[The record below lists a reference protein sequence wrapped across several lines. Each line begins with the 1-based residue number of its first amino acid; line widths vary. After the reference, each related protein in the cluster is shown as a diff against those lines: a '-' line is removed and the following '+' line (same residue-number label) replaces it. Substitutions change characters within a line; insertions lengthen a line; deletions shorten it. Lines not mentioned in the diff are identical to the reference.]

1 MIELR
6 IIAPITTFPSPIN
19 SIHPSTHSPI
29 VMKDWLQ
36 RNLKGDPI
44 LWAIV
49 LLFSFISIAVVYS
62 ATGTLAYKKM
72 DGNTEHFLLKHSG
85 LIFVGLGFMWLAHRI
100 DYRYYS
106 RLALYALLISV
117 PLLLF
122 TYLMGSSINEAS
134 RWLTIPV
141 INQTFQPSDL
151 AKLALISHL
160 ASMLSRRQQH
170 LDDFWTT
177 LFPVMLW
184 VGIIC
189 GLIALTNAS
198 TSSLL
203 FVTCLL
209 LMFIG
214 RVPLKQMLVM
224 VVIGVTVGGAALASG
239 QRWKTVQSRLENFS
253 DPTKKTPFQLEH
265 SYIAIAT
272 GGIAGKGPGKSTE
285 RNILPHP
292 YSDFIYAIIIEEYG
306 LIGGAVVLFL
316 YLAFLYRGLKTVMNS
331 YGAFGGL
338 LSAGLSF
345 SLVLQALVNMGVAV
359 GLGPITGLP
368 LPLLSMGGTSLIFTG
383 ISIGII
389 LAVSRGERETR
400 PMTGEP
406 DDTARIPSQRAA
418 YA

>member
-1 MIELR
+1 METIK
-6 IIAPITTFPSPIN
+6 N
-19 SIHPSTHSPI
+19 
-29 VMKDWLQ
+29 WLQ

-49 LLFSFISIAVVYS
+49 ILFSLISIAVVYS

-72 DGNTEHFLLKHSG
+72 SGNTEYFLFKHSALIVAG
-85 LIFVGLGFMWLAHRI
+85 LAFMWLAHRI

-106 RLALYALLISV
+106 RLSLYGLLLSV
-117 PLLLF
+117 PLMIFAYLL
-122 TYLMGSSINEAS
+122 GGEVNGAS
-134 RWLTIPV
+134 RWMTIPV

-151 AKLALISHL
+151 AKLALIAHV
-160 ASMLSRRQQH
+160 ASMLSRRQQNVQ
-170 LDDFWTT
+170 DFRTT
-177 LFPVMLW
+177 LLPVMLW
-184 VGIIC
+184 VGLIC
-189 GLIALTNAS
+189 GIIIRSNAS
-198 TSSLL
+198 TALLL
-203 FVTCLL
+203 FGTCLL

-214 RVPLKQMLVM
+214 RVPLKQMAVM
-224 VVIGVTVGGAALASG
+224 VAIGVVVGGIGLSTG
-239 QRWKTVQSRLENFS
+239 QRLQTVISRIESFTDKS
-253 DPTKKTPFQLEH
+253 KPVPFQLEH

-272 GGIAGKGPGKSTE
+272 GGITGKGPGQSTE

-292 YSDFIYAIIIEEYG
+292 YSDFIYAVIIEEYG
-306 LIGGAVVLFL
+306 LAGGAIVLFL

-345 SLVLQALVNMGVAV
+345 SLVLQAMVNMGVAV

-389 LAVSRGERETR
+389 LSVSRGEREVR

-406 DDTARIPSQRAA
+406 ADTIRIPKKTA

>member
-1 MIELR
+1 MEHVK
-6 IIAPITTFPSPIN
+6 S
-19 SIHPSTHSPI
+19 
-29 VMKDWLQ
+29 WLQ

-49 LLFSFISIAVVYS
+49 ILFSLISIAVVYS
-62 ATGTLAYKKM
+62 ATGTLAYRKTN
-72 DGNTEHFLLKHSG
+72 GNTEAFLFKHTS
-85 LIFVGLGFMWLAHRI
+85 LILVGLGFMWLAHRI
-100 DYRYYS
+100 DYRHYS
-106 RLALYALLISV
+106 RLSLYALLISV

-122 TYLMGSSINEAS
+122 TFFMGGTTFNGAS
-134 RWLTIPV
+134 RWMTIPV

-151 AKLALISHL
+151 AKLALIAHV

-170 LDDFWTT
+170 VQDFKTT
-177 LFPVMLW
+177 LLPVMLW
-184 VGIIC
+184 VGLIC
-189 GLIALTNAS
+189 GIIIMSNAS
-198 TSSLL
+198 TALLL
-203 FVTCLL
+203 FATCLL

-214 RVPLKQMLVM
+214 RVPLKQMFVM
-224 VVIGVTVGGAALASG
+224 VLIGGVVGSVGLASG
-239 QRWKTVQSRLENFS
+239 QRFQTFKSRIENFS

-306 LIGGAVVLFL
+306 LIGGFVILFL

-331 YGAFGGL
+331 SGAFGGL
-338 LSAGLSF
+338 LSAGLCF

-389 LAVSRGERETR
+389 LAVSRGEREIR
-400 PMTGEP
+400 PMTAEP
-406 DDTARIPSQRAA
+406 EDTDRIPKVSVS
-418 YA
+418 Y

>member
-1 MIELR
+1 MQ
-6 IIAPITTFPSPIN
+6 N
-19 SIHPSTHSPI
+19 DQSIKAI
-29 VMKDWLQ
+29 FQ
-36 RNLKGDPI
+36 RSLKGDPI

-72 DGNTEHFLLKHSG
+72 DGNTEHFLFKHSG
-85 LIFVGLGFMWLAHRI
+85 LILVGLGFMWLAHRV
-100 DYRYYS
+100 DYRLYS

-122 TYLMGSSINEAS
+122 TYLMGSNINEAS

-170 LDDFWTT
+170 LGDFWTT

-198 TSSLL
+198 TASLL
-203 FVTCLL
+203 FATCLL

-214 RVPLKQMLVM
+214 RVPIKQMLVM

-272 GGIAGKGPGKSTE
+272 GGVAGKGPGNSTE

-306 LIGGAVVLFL
+306 LIGGAAVLFL

-331 YGAFGGL
+331 SGAFGGL

-345 SLVLQALVNMGVAV
+345 SLVMQALVNMGVAV

-383 ISIGII
+383 ISVGII
-389 LAVSRGERETR
+389 LAVSRGEREVR
-400 PMTGEP
+400 PMVGEP
-406 DDTARIPSQRAA
+406 ADTARIPKVAVG
-418 YA
+418 

>member
-1 MIELR
+1 
-6 IIAPITTFPSPIN
+6 
-19 SIHPSTHSPI
+19 
-29 VMKDWLQ
+29 MKDWLQ

-72 DGNTEHFLLKHSG
+72 NGNTEAFLFKHSS
-85 LIFVGLGFMWLAHRI
+85 LIFVGLGCMWLAHRI
-100 DYRYYS
+100 DYRHYS
-106 RLALYALLISV
+106 RLSLYALLVSV

-122 TYLMGSSINEAS
+122 TFFMGGETNGAS
-134 RWLTIPV
+134 RWMTIPV

-170 LDDFWTT
+170 LDDFKTT
-177 LFPVMLW
+177 MLPVMLW
-184 VGIIC
+184 VGTICSLII
-189 GLIALTNAS
+189 LSNAS
-198 TSSLL
+198 TALLL
-203 FVTCLL
+203 FATCML

-214 RVPLKQMLVM
+214 RVPLKHMAVM
-224 VVIGVTVGGAALASG
+224 VGIFVVLGGAGLAAG
-239 QRWKTVQSRLENFS
+239 QRLGTVMSRVTNFT
-253 DPTKKTPFQLEH
+253 DKTKKTPFQLEH

-292 YSDFIYAIIIEEYG
+292 YSDFIYAVIIEEYG
-306 LIGGAVVLFL
+306 LLGGFVILFL

-389 LAVSRGERETR
+389 LAVSRGEREIR

-406 DDTARIPSQRAA
+406 DDTARIPSQRAQ